1 MTGDSQLL
9 SIRQEVN
16 AIKSNEKIVVSSEV
30 INSENIVDRMK
41 AKSFEDLIVWQ
52 KAHQLVLEVYRITK
66 EYAQEEKFALV
77 SQMRRA
83 AVSIPANI
91 TEGFRKRGIRDKLNF
106 YNIAQGSLDE
116 LNYYI
121 ILSKDLGYIQNNK
134 QILED
139 IEEVAKLLSGLI
151 KSIGTRS

>member
-1 MTGDSQLL
+1 M
-9 SIRQEVN
+9 
-16 AIKSNEKIVVSSEV
+16 
-30 INSENIVDRMK
+30 
-41 AKSFEDLIVWQ
+41 VWQ

-66 EYAQEEKFALV
+66 EYPQEEKFALV

-83 AVSIPANI
+83 AVSVPANI
-91 TEGFRKRGIRDKLNF
+91 TEGFRKRGIRDKLKF

-121 ILSKDLGYIQNNK
+121 ILSKDLDYIHDNEH
-134 QILED
+134 ILEQ

-151 KSIGTRS
+151 NSIGGKR